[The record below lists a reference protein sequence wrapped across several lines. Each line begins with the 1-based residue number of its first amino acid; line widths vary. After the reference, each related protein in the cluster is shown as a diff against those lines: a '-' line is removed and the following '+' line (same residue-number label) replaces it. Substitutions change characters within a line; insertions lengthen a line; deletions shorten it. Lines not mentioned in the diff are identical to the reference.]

1 MKWIFDWKCSL
12 YSLTVCLDSMS
23 PVLLFN
29 FFFFFLL
36 FCHILQQWYFLY
48 LRITGQNT
56 KQNKPI
62 RIPLQLG
69 SLEWNRTKLAEQN
82 TIFAVGSR
90 CFRQGFHLD
99 YNGGG
104 NNIAPFFSLYFFS
117 QRPHFYSSISFVLML
132 VLHLR
137 DTTAFLWWPKDS
149 SCFTTIVTLSVG
161 KYGFRVLE
169 RCFGLKHCL
178 MSAQL
183 CNPRQE
189 NGSSST
195 HHANP

>member
-23 PVLLFN
+23 PVLLF
-29 FFFFFLL
+29 FFFFFSPL

-69 SLEWNRTKLAEQN
+69 SLEWNRTKLGEQLQN
-82 TIFAVGSR
+82 AIFVVDSH
-90 CFRQGFHLD
+90 CFRQGFYLD

-104 NNIAPFFSLYFFS
+104 NGTILHLFYPFFFSRGPIFTISLVS
-117 QRPHFYSSISFVLML
+117 LNVGATPERHNNSIL
-132 VLHLR
+132 VM
-137 DTTAFLWWPKDS
+137 AKGQFLLYNHSHTECW
-149 SCFTTIVTLSVG
+149 
-161 KYGFRVLE
+161 
-169 RCFGLKHCL
+169 
-178 MSAQL
+178 
-183 CNPRQE
+183 
-189 NGSSST
+189 
-195 HHANP
+195 

>member
-29 FFFFFLL
+29 FFPL

-69 SLEWNRTKLAEQN
+69 SLEWNRTKPGKRLQNGIFVVDVHTVLGKAATWTIMEGGMEQFC
-82 TIFAVGSR
+82 T
-90 CFRQGFHLD
+90 
-99 YNGGG
+99 
-104 NNIAPFFSLYFFS
+104 FFSPYF
-117 QRPHFYSSISFVLML
+117 QRPHPILTIPQVSLNVGATPDRHNSILVMAKGQFLLYDHSHWVL
-132 VLHLR
+132 V
-137 DTTAFLWWPKDS
+137 K
-149 SCFTTIVTLSVG
+149 
-161 KYGFRVLE
+161 
-169 RCFGLKHCL
+169 
-178 MSAQL
+178 
-183 CNPRQE
+183 
-189 NGSSST
+189 
-195 HHANP
+195 